1 MKTLDVSKL
10 HIIAKEYG
18 SGSDLNRIYV
28 VMKETDGNYDDPL
41 CCVVE
46 IDCNEVA
53 QAQPLHQFCKFC
65 HPVTPEISEEQAAI
79 ILEQF
84 VLYSVSNQRRL
95 MQLYDPDIF
104 KRAEPIVSQKVFAY
118 VKQRLYLPLSKKEFE
133 HIETGFRLRWNY
145 SKGKMVGDG
154 DFKLA
159 VAQYLTSIDYP
170 MDLKKMRRIVNLILE
185 YLEWTGQWGYKG
197 RY

>member
-1 MKTLDVSKL
+1 MKTIDITKL

-18 SGSDLNRIYV
+18 SGSDLNRIYIV
-28 VMKETDGNYDDPL
+28 KKEPDGNYDDPL
-41 CCVVE
+41 SCVVE
-46 IDCNEVA
+46 LDCDEVA
-53 QAQPLHQFCKFC
+53 QAQPIHQFYKFC
-65 HPVTPEISEEQAAI
+65 HPVPPEISEEQMAI

-104 KRAEPIVSQKVFAY
+104 KRAEPIDSQEVFEY
-118 VKQRLYLPLSKKEFE
+118 VKQRLYLPLSHKEFLN
-133 HIETGFRLRWNY
+133 IETGFRLRWNY

-159 VAQYLTSIDYP
+159 VAQYLTSIEYQ
-170 MDLKKMRRIVNLILE
+170 MDLKKMRRIVDLILE
-185 YLEWTGQWGYKG
+185 YLEWIGQWGYKG
-197 RY
+197 GK